1 MANMIDRNPYLLYSV
16 DGNYK
21 QRPKQGATT
30 TTTSTTATTSGPLV
44 PPT

>member
-1 MANMIDRNPYLLYSV
+1 MANMIDRNPALLYGV

-21 QRPKQGATT
+21 QRPKQGA